1 MSAPQ
6 ATGAA
11 VPVLEVDVCG
21 PLRLRHNG
29 QPVESEALSRWH
41 VKALLALLAGADGR
55 SIERDALCEALWPD
69 SRATAARNRLYHTVL
84 LLKRALASL
93 AGAREW
99 VCVSDGRVMLHA
111 DVASDAAAVRLL
123 AGQTD
128 IGASEAWL
136 LRHEGPLEPFAP
148 WLTDSA
154 LVRSC
159 RAEIAAAWLAV
170 ARQVAGEAA
179 SREDTPAR
187 RRLLEQLL
195 EVAPAD
201 ESTHRALMELDLR
214 AARPH
219 LVLRRYATC
228 ARAMAEQLGLKP
240 SAATALLAQRASSHL
255 AAADSP
261 EAGNGPGP
269 SHVALP
275 LLGREQLLQ
284 QVTALLRDPS
294 SRVLTLC
301 GLGGVGKSRLARE
314 LCCRLTGAELGV
326 VRWID
331 CRAAPV
337 SGDVVTRLAA
347 EVGDAMQ
354 ETTPRASRDLWV
366 LDNADRVDG
375 LAPALVGLLIQA
387 PAARVL
393 LTRVMPLGLAD
404 ERVCPVPPLALPEPA
419 AEPAEWAANPAVRLL
434 LGRAPADLPITTVRL
449 QEFAQLA
456 RALDGLPLALELAAV
471 RLPFCT
477 TGELT
482 SQLVH
487 DLRAL
492 DEGPL
497 DFPGHQRSISATFDF
512 TAEALSAAARIVYGV
527 ASVPAG
533 TFDAALLAA
542 LLPNDTVVNI
552 DAAIA
557 ELARAGLLHPV
568 APSDQGT
575 VRWHMGQLA
584 RRHAAARA
592 GGSAADR
599 HARDRHVEWLFATAK
614 PKLDALAGPDAA
626 AATRRLDR
634 LQADIDA
641 SLKRLLLI
649 RPHDLPAR
657 VLSLAPYW
665 QVRASYSHGMR
676 WCQTALSIATRVDS
690 DEQSAT
696 TARLHAHLARLYLMQ
711 INIEAGTA
719 CARTALDAAGRCGDP
734 AAGRAAASA
743 YVEALIGGGE
753 LDAAVA
759 QASSYLAGTADRLS
773 ADDWRL
779 RALDWMARE
788 AAGDAAACER
798 PEITDDSAPAHLP
811 PDVRLDLDSVKWL
824 DLRRRGDW
832 AGAFAL
838 AQVAVARVEALGA
851 SHLLVRA
858 LVQLAQSHC
867 ALGNTAG
874 AWEAVRRAIEHARQL
889 RLPGPA
895 AAAAAFGVEALLQ
908 EGRVEAAAELL
919 DDHADILLDPCRGA
933 AMHATW
939 RLRSAQIA
947 AARCA
952 WRDVATQLIAL
963 TGDASLPLAGSIVIG
978 AAELGVLACAAV
990 GERQRASAL
999 LAALESAGGGGTTRS
1014 TPTAQGWLLAQ
1025 RQRLAE
1031 CASVGAQVCSIAPGQ
1046 ALTALREQLQDL
1058 AVVLALWRGSTA
1070 NDSNAA
1076 SGASHRAAPALS

>member
-1 MSAPQ
+1 MNAPP

-11 VPVLEVDVCG
+11 VPVLDVDVCG

-41 VKALLALLAGADGR
+41 VKALLALLAGADGHA
-55 SIERDALCEALWPD
+55 IERDALCEALWPD
-69 SRATAARNRLYHTVL
+69 STATAARNRLYHTVL
-84 LLKRALASL
+84 LLKRALVSL

-99 VCVSDGRVMLHA
+99 VCVSDGRVMLHP

-123 AGQTD
+123 AGQPDT
-128 IGASEAWL
+128 GCSEAWL

-148 WLTDSA
+148 WLADSA

-179 SREDTPAR
+179 NHEDTPAR

-214 AARPH
+214 AGRPH

-240 SAATALLAQRASSHL
+240 AAATALLAQRASSYL

-261 EAGNGPGP
+261 DAGNGPGP

-331 CRAAPV
+331 CRAAPD

-354 ETTPRASRDLWV
+354 APTPRASRDLWV

-393 LTRVMPLGLAD
+393 LTRVMPLGLAE
-404 ERVCPVPPLALPEPA
+404 ERVCMVPPLALPDPA
-419 AEPAEWAANPAVRLL
+419 AEPAEWAANPAVRLFP
-434 LGRAPADLPITTVRL
+434 GRAPADLPITTVRL

-456 RALDGLPLALELAAV
+456 RALDGLPLALELAAA
-471 RLPFCT
+471 RLPFYT
-477 TGELT
+477 AGELT
-482 SQLVH
+482 SQLLH

-497 DFPGHQRSISATFDF
+497 DFAGHQRSISATFDF
-512 TAEALSAAARIVYGV
+512 TTEALSAAARIVYGV

-552 DAAIA
+552 DSAIA

-575 VRWHMGQLA
+575 ARWRMGQLA

-626 AATRRLDR
+626 AAARHLDG

-641 SLKRLLLI
+641 SLKQLLLI

-665 QVRASYSHGMR
+665 QVRASYGHGMR
-676 WCQTALSIATRVDS
+676 WCETALSIATRVG
-690 DEQSAT
+690 SAGLSGT
-696 TARLHAHLARLYLMQ
+696 TARLQAHLARLHLVQM
-711 INIEAGTA
+711 NIEAGAA
-719 CARTALDAAGRCGDP
+719 CACAAMETAKRCDDP
-734 AAGRAAASA
+734 VARRAAAIA
-743 YVEALIGGGE
+743 HVEALIGGGE
-753 LDAAVA
+753 LDTAVA
-759 QASSYLAGTADRLS
+759 QASSWLEGPTDRLS

-779 RALDWMARE
+779 RALGWMARE
-788 AAGDAAACER
+788 ATGDAAACER
-798 PEITDDSAPAHLP
+798 PEINDDSAPAHLP
-811 PDVRLDLDSVKWL
+811 PDARLDLDSVKWL

-832 AGAFAL
+832 AGALAL
-838 AQVAVARVEALGA
+838 AQGAVARVEALGA

-858 LVQLAQSHC
+858 LVQLAQSCC
-867 ALGNTAG
+867 ALNDATG
-874 AWEAVRRAIEHARQL
+874 AWEAVQRAIESAGQL
-889 RLPGPA
+889 RLPGA
-895 AAAAAFGVEALLQ
+895 AAAAATFGVEALLQ
-908 EGRVEAAAELL
+908 QGRVDAAGELL
-919 DDHADILLDPCRGA
+919 DVHAGTLLDPCRGTA
-933 AMHATW
+933 VRAMY
-939 RLRSAQIA
+939 RLRAAQIA
-947 AARCA
+947 AARGA

-963 TGDASLPLAGSIVIG
+963 TGDAGILRSGPVAIG
-978 AAELGVLACAAV
+978 AAELGVLACAAA
-990 GERQRASAL
+990 GEPHRALGL
-999 LAALESAGGGGTTRS
+999 LEVLEVAGRDAPTRS
-1014 TPTAQGWLLAQ
+1014 TPSAQRWLQAQ
-1025 RQRLAE
+1025 RQRLSERA
-1031 CASVGAQVCSIAPGQ
+1031 AAGAPVVSMAPGQ
-1046 ALTALREQLQDL
+1046 ALTAIREQLQDL
-1058 AVVLALWRGSTA
+1058 AVALALRRGSTTSDNGA
-1070 NDSNAA
+1070 EN
-1076 SGASHRAAPALS
+1076 GASSLAAPALS